1 MKLRS
6 KSHMAGTWT
15 LRLLPI
21 AMFGVLAGCVVAPP
35 VRRVAV
41 PAPQPQRVF
50 VYPAKGQSAEQQDRD
65 RYECHVWAVQQ
76 TGVDPS
82 RVQAGGFE
90 RVAVQPVAPTGTIT
104 GAIGGAIIG
113 SVLSGRHDGGAG
125 TLFGAATG
133 AMIGSAADANA
144 QAQQNQAQVGQA
156 MAAERNKDQSYRRAM
171 GACLEGRGYTVS

>member
-1 MKLRS
+1 M
-6 KSHMAGTWT
+6 
-15 LRLLPI
+15 RLLPI
-21 AMFGVLAGCVVAPP
+21 ALIAALAGCVIAPP

-41 PAPQPQRVF
+41 PAPQPQRIF
-50 VYPAKGQSAEQQDRD
+50 VYPAKGQSPEQQDRD

-82 RVQAGGFE
+82 RMQAGGFE
-90 RVAVQPVAPTGTIT
+90 RVAVAPVAPTGTIT

-113 SVLSGRHDGGAG
+113 SVLSGGHDGGAG

-133 AMIGSAADANA
+133 AMIGSASDANA
-144 QAQQNQAQVGQA
+144 QAQQTQAQVGQA
-156 MAAERNKDQSYRRAM
+156 MVTERNKDQSYRRAM